1 MLSHIDDRLK
11 EWSGWVT
18 EKRQQRNELLHH
30 TACAIQPTS
39 RWFARSPACN
49 DPAESAQFR
58 PLIGTAQRVFSCPEL
73 GEASGCCKT
82 ESSLQ

>member
-39 RWFARSPACN
+39 RWFARVM
-49 DPAESAQFR
+49 
-58 PLIGTAQRVFSCPEL
+58 TQRNLHSL
-73 GEASGCCKT
+73 GR
-82 ESSLQ
+82 